1 MTGTQAKPN
10 ILWCYCNMLN
20 ATRFCYVFSLYAK
33 KLNLSEKAPT
43 DGSAAHNAEINHL
56 ASYIN
61 KIGIDVIRSWDA
73 LNLGENHTSVVICN
87 ANSIKV
93 SALKKLA
100 TLSHTSITRPQSR
113 GFCILL
119 LQPYTHLFCRK
130 RTHKCF
136 PLSKFHASYLTHQN
150 LQ

>member
-1 MTGTQAKPN
+1 
-10 ILWCYCNMLN
+10 MLN
-20 ATRFCYVFSLYAK
+20 ATRFYVFSLYAK

-56 ASYIN
+56 VSYIN

-73 LNLGENHTSVVICN
+73 LNLGENHASVVICS